1 MPLLFSLPFPLFP
14 FFHRFLV
21 SFFTSFDVFVGEL
34 GVAVACHAA
43 LYDGGLV
50 GNITGRPGGVALQR
64 GRVAGRDE
72 GGLARA
78 QVFRAAMEIV
88 LRGGLGTVNPR
99 PHFYDIQIDF
109 HDALL
114 RPESLNQKGVV
125 GLKPFADP
133 RASGPAE
140 HILGRLLRDGA
151 ATAFPDAVFAL
162 LQGHVQGDDIK
173 SVVPQEIVVLR
184 SDGRLVHVGRNL
196 LKGLPGLLNRIAVLD
211 FPNHHKR
218 RDRRIDPAE
227 DDGEKDAQQKKQED
241 DQAKNLPKSPFLS
254 FCRHFFK

>member
-21 SFFTSFDVFVGEL
+21 SFFASFDVFVGKL

-99 PHFYDIQIDF
+99 PHFNDIQIDF

-140 HILGRLLRDGA
+140 HILGRLLRYSAAAAMPPATLALVNYRVDGNHIEA
-151 ATAFPDAVFAL
+151 A
-162 LQGHVQGDDIK
+162 
-173 SVVPQEIVVLR
+173 VPEEIVVLR
-184 SDGRLVHVGRNL
+184 SDSRPIHVGGNL
-196 LKGLPGLLNRIAVLD
+196 LYRHPFLVDARPVL
-211 FPNHHKR
+211 HRLHALEK
-218 RDRRIDPAE
+218 RDRRVDPTIQHR
-227 DDGEKDAQQKKQED
+227 QQYAYNEQSQD
-241 DQAKNLPKSPFLS
+241 NFAYGSPKPSRF
-254 FCRHFFK
+254 